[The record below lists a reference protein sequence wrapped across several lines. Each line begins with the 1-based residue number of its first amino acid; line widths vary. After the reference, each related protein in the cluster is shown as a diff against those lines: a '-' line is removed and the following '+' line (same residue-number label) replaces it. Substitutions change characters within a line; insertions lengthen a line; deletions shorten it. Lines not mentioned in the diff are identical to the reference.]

1 MKLKTKITLT
11 SVCLLLLLSQA
22 FSIWNLSR
30 TQEQIIENI
39 RSYEYDRLSSDVWRF
54 NKALAAMEFHDI
66 RSAKYAARTTFSSG
80 YSENAVLYYDNE
92 ELYNLSPYLFD
103 MTELADSPNEPAQ
116 DMPLSDSGEPVVTA
130 PQQNVFLEEAG
141 SRRLLI
147 LFQDLD
153 VSDTDYSP
161 NSLGTLRLL
170 HYRDITSVYQSGRL
184 LFFQG
189 MIVALL
195 LSVLLAVLL
204 TCVLR
209 RILAPFYLLR
219 DAANRIAEGDY
230 EKRVERPGTDEVGE
244 VSQSFNQM
252 AERIEEHIRALAEM
266 NETQRQLIGS
276 LAHELKTPMTGIQ
289 GYAELLQR
297 VSLPPVKQ
305 ADALH
310 YIEEECIRLS
320 RLSAKM
326 LLLTDLSREETI
338 EKKPCPVSAL
348 FSKAK
353 EVTHYRL
360 KEKDIRL
367 QTDLEQDFSI
377 QGDADLLLSFLTNL
391 IDNACKASPPGSS
404 IRLIGTVSGIFVQ
417 DEGIGIPQDEIA
429 RITEPFY
436 MVNKSRSRK
445 QGGAGLGL
453 SLCHQ
458 IARLHG
464 GCLEIKSSPEEG
476 TRIGMQINCGV

>member
-1 MKLKTKITLT
+1 
-11 SVCLLLLLSQA
+11 
-22 FSIWNLSR
+22 
-30 TQEQIIENI
+30 
-39 RSYEYDRLSSDVWRF
+39 
-54 NKALAAMEFHDI
+54 
-66 RSAKYAARTTFSSG
+66 
-80 YSENAVLYYDNE
+80 
-92 ELYNLSPYLFD
+92 
-103 MTELADSPNEPAQ
+103 
-116 DMPLSDSGEPVVTA
+116 
-130 PQQNVFLEEAG
+130 
-141 SRRLLI
+141 
-147 LFQDLD
+147 
-153 VSDTDYSP
+153 
-161 NSLGTLRLL
+161 
-170 HYRDITSVYQSGRL
+170 
-184 LFFQG
+184 

-219 DAANRIAEGDY
+219 DAAKRIAEGDY

-252 AERIEEHIRALAEM
+252 AERIEEHIRALTEM

-326 LLLTDLSREETI
+326 LLLTDLSREDTI
-338 EKKPCPVSAL
+338 EKSPCPVSSL
-348 FSKAK
+348 FSQAK

-360 KEKDIRL
+360 KEKGIRL
-367 QTDLEQDFSI
+367 QTDLEEDFSI

-476 TRIGMQINCGV
+476 TCIGMQINCGV